1 MDGTLKERVLLNH
14 IIVFYNVFPVK
25 AATRILFFK
34 LEEIFWPMLKTFL
47 VYLSYMPED
56 KIESINGKEIK
67 TTDIPMDRGIIERLR
82 KSTRMPTLNTVIK
95 QLPEEIYTLY
105 FGFSVFL
112 Q

>member
-1 MDGTLKERVLLNH
+1 MSFCRS
-14 IIVFYNVFPVK
+14 
-25 AATRILFFK
+25 RSFFK

-82 KSTRMPTLNTVIK
+82 EIDKNANT
-95 QLPEEIYTLY
+95 QH
-105 FGFSVFL
+105 SN
-112 Q
+112 